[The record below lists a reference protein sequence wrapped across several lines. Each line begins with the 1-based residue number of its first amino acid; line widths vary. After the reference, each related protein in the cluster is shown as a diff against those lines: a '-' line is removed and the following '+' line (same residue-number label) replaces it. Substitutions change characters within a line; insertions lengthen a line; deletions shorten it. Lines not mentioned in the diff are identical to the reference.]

1 MGRAAPQSGHDQI
14 WCIGAIMLEQS
25 SREFE
30 GSGPLTIRQPTE
42 RQGANARFDEGG
54 NMSEDG
60 IRRMYFTGDPNDPE
74 ATEKWA
80 EEVIDTLEKIQQGPL
95 PWLPGGATREGL
107 ADQLIRSEASD
118 WEVVENSRTQER
130 ISLEARHRLNPDFW
144 FSMLANPQAGEE
156 ETVAHFKLIW
166 YRRLVHSD
174 RGVLGEDGI
183 VLPHPEPSRFSF
195 TDKRKDLWRLVHDV
209 WSIAS

>member
-1 MGRAAPQSGHDQI
+1 
-14 WCIGAIMLEQS
+14 
-25 SREFE
+25 
-30 GSGPLTIRQPTE
+30 
-42 RQGANARFDEGG
+42 
-54 NMSEDG
+54 MSEDG

-209 WSIAS
+209 WSVAS